1 LTDVFTWSH
10 GVTDLNDPEV
20 FESVLR
26 SLPTG
31 VCLVDRDR
39 RIRFWNEGAQRLTG
53 YLPQDI
59 VGRLL
64 LDHLFSKPDDPKKP
78 GSEVAD
84 PVSLAFRDGKSSVA
98 EVSLLHKDGH
108 GIPVLLRTLP
118 IRNTAGKVVGVVESF
133 DESFAASERTRRQAR
148 LADFG
153 CLDEVTGLPL
163 ESFMETQL
171 REHLD
176 LFSKHHVLFGV
187 LLIQIDQMEAH
198 RARFGPGV
206 VQDIR
211 RVITN
216 TVEQALRPT
225 DLLGLWTENQF
236 IALLAECNAAGLERA
251 GERIRADV
259 SHSKVEWW
267 GDSISVTC
275 ALGGANCREGDTAYL
290 LVGRAERS
298 LQESIRQGG
307 NRVTAVV

>member
-1 LTDVFTWSH
+1 M
-10 GVTDLNDPEV
+10 TDLNDPEV

-53 YLPQDI
+53 YLSQDI
-59 VGRLL
+59 AGRFLR
-64 LDHLFSKPDDPKKP
+64 DDLFSMPEERNKPASDI
-78 GSEVAD
+78 AD
-84 PVSLAFRDGKSSVA
+84 PVRLAFSDGKSSVA
-98 EVSLLHKDGH
+98 EVSLLHKDGQS
-108 GIPVLLRTLP
+108 IPILLRTFP
-118 IRNTAGKVVGVVESF
+118 IRDTGGKVIGVAECF
-133 DESFAASERTRRQAR
+133 EESFAVSEHARRQAR

-176 LFSKHHVLFGV
+176 LFNKHHVPFAV
-187 LLIQIDQMEAH
+187 LLIQGDQMEGH

-206 VQDIR
+206 VKDIQQ
-211 RVITN
+211 VITN
-216 TVEQALRPT
+216 SVEHTLRPT
-225 DLLGLWTENQF
+225 DLLGHWAESQF
-236 IALLAECNAAGLERA
+236 IAVLSECNAAGLERA